1 MPAGDGLPV
10 LYCVFKE
17 TLTDRQTWLSAS
29 ARLLCAAA
37 AHQQATAGQK
47 RSKPSTSFT
56 PVTRQQPHLSAT
68 CLAALCSAINEDGL
82 LQLPDGYDEARPAQ
96 HQQLAR
102 NDDFRSFVL
111 RSCCNL
117 LEGAQGAAAASALLQ
132 PHHGGGSSSSSAIGP
147 AADEVLVLGPA
158 LFQVFKV
165 RREL

>member
-1 MPAGDGLPV
+1 MLLLLPC
-10 LYCVFKE
+10 LQPC
-17 TLTDRQTWLSAS
+17 LQHRQAP
-29 ARLLCAAA
+29 
-37 AHQQATAGQK
+37 AGQK
-47 RSKPSTSFT
+47 RGKPSPSFT

-68 CLAALCSAINEDGL
+68 CLAALCTAINEDGL
-82 LQLPDGYDEARPAQ
+82 LQLPDGYDESRPAH

-117 LEGAQGAAAASALLQ
+117 LEGAAGAAAASALLQ
-132 PHHGGGSSSSSAIGP
+132 PHQQGAGGSGSSGAGGAAVGP

-165 RREL
+165 RGAGVESSTMLPWHLCSPFS